1 MKYFLKILF
10 ASLIFTLPALVYA
23 AQYKAGDFDYYV
35 LSLSWQSAF
44 CEMNQQK
51 PECQKQADGDYS
63 ATNFSLHGLWPNRSG
78 DKKHRYAYCG
88 VEVSTVR
95 ADKKGRW
102 CDQKGIYVET
112 ELAEKMPGVQSCLQ
126 MHEWV
131 KHGSCSGMSIDK
143 YFNISL
149 DLVDGVASTRLA
161 ALIRANIGRSISRSE
176 LFSAWKKEFAAS
188 RDSLTL
194 HCRKI
199 NNQSYLTEIRVALK
213 KKMGD
218 SLSSALLNKS
228 VARSNCAPRIYIDEV
243 GFR

>member
-1 MKYFLKILF
+1 MKVVFVSLLLVF
-10 ASLIFTLPALVYA
+10 HSVASADNF
-23 AQYKAGDFDYYV
+23 KAGDFDYYI

-51 PECQKQADGDYS
+51 PECQKQAVGDYS
-63 ATNFSLHGLWPNRSG
+63 ATNFSLHGLWPNRRG

-88 VEVSTVR
+88 VEASAVR
-95 ADKKGRW
+95 LDKKGRW
-102 CDQKGIYVET
+102 CDQKDIYAET

-149 DLVDGVASTRLA
+149 DLMDDVSSTRLA
-161 ALIRANIGRSISRSE
+161 TLVRMNVGRTISRSE
-176 LFSAWKKEFAAS
+176 LLTAWEKEFPLS

-194 HCRKI
+194 RCRKI

-213 KKMGD
+213 KKIGA
-218 SLSSALLNKS
+218 SLSSALLNKPEI
-228 VARSNCAPRIYIDEV
+228 RSNCARHITIDEV